1 MKRLSIRL
9 RLTAWYMAILLA
21 SLSLFGIVAFVA
33 MRKGID
39 KSVDENLG
47 GQADGVAEVM
57 GRVLQQEPAELQD
70 ELREHQE
77 LREQA
82 DFLQVCDQDGRWIYR
97 SRLMEHYDV
106 SVPVKAS
113 YSAYNIMSAD
123 LPLRVLVREIS
134 AGGHKYRIQ
143 VAAPMDD
150 FYDAIDQFKLM
161 ILLLSPLLLI
171 LASAGGYWLSRR
183 ALAPVDQ
190 ITRAAQD
197 INSNSLAKRLDIPQ
211 SGDELQRLSE
221 TLNSMLGRLESSFNR
236 ITQFTADASHELRT
250 PLALMRTTTE
260 VSLRTSQTVA
270 DYREAQQEV
279 LAELEKTSSL
289 VEKLMLLARA
299 DAGVETLQHTPV
311 NLAECLRDACKD
323 GRILADA
330 KQLIFSEDVEPSE
343 LFVEGDSHA
352 LRRLFL
358 ILIDNAVKYTS
369 SGGSVTVGL
378 KRSNNCAVAECR
390 DTGIGISADDL
401 PNIFER
407 FYRADKARSRE
418 VGGVGLGLSIARWVA
433 EAHKGSIEV
442 QSAPGTGS
450 VFRISLPL
458 LQSYASSDRH
468 RFLAP

>member
-9 RLTAWYMAILLA
+9 RLTAWYVAILLA

-33 MRKGID
+33 MRKGIE
-39 KSVDENLG
+39 KSVDENLA
-47 GQADGVAEVM
+47 GQANGVAEVV

-70 ELREHQE
+70 QLREHRE

-82 DFLQVCDQDGRWIYR
+82 DFLQVCDRNGRWIYR

-106 SVPVKAS
+106 PVPAKAS
-113 YSAYNIMSAD
+113 YSPYNVMAAD
-123 LPLRVLVREIS
+123 LPLRVLVRDVS
-134 AGGHKYRIQ
+134 AGGQRYRIQ

-161 ILLLSPLLLI
+161 ILLLSPLVLV
-171 LASAGGYWLSRR
+171 LASGGGYWLSGR
-183 ALAPVDQ
+183 ALAPVDK

-197 INSNSLAKRLDIPQ
+197 INSNSLAKRLEIPQ

-270 DYREAQQEV
+270 DYREAQQEI

-299 DAGVETLQHTPV
+299 DAGVETLQRAPV
-311 NLAECLRDACKD
+311 NVGECLRDACKD
-323 GRILADA
+323 GQVLAQA
-330 KQLIFSEDVEPSE
+330 KQLKFSANLDGQDLLVK
-343 LFVEGDSHA
+343 GDSHA

-358 ILIDNAVKYTS
+358 ILIDNAVKYTPP
-369 SGGSVTVGL
+369 GGSVSVALTA
-378 KRSNNCAVAECR
+378 NNGSAVAEVR
-390 DTGIGISADDL
+390 DTGIGVSAEHQ
-401 PNIFER
+401 PYIFDR

-418 VGGVGLGLSIARWVA
+418 FGGVGLGLSIARWVA
-433 EAHKGSIEV
+433 EGHRGTIEL
-442 QSAPGTGS
+442 QSTPGAGS
-450 VFRISLPL
+450 VFRICLPL
-458 LQSYASSDRH
+458 LQS
-468 RFLAP
+468 

>member
-1 MKRLSIRL
+1 
-9 RLTAWYMAILLA
+9 MAILLV
-21 SLSLFGIVAFVA
+21 SLSLFGIVAFIA
-33 MRKGID
+33 MRKGIE

-106 SVPVKAS
+106 PVPVKAS
-113 YSAYNIMSAD
+113 YSAYNIVSAD
-123 LPLRVLVREIS
+123 LPLRVLVREIN
-134 AGGHKYRIQ
+134 AGAQTYRIQ

-150 FYDAIDQFKLM
+150 FYDAIDRFKWVV
-161 ILLLSPLLLI
+161 LLLSPVLLI
-171 LASAGGYWLSRR
+171 LASGGGYWLSRR

-197 INSNSLAKRLDIPQ
+197 INSNNLAKRLDVPQ
-211 SGDELQRLSE
+211 SRDELQRLSQ
-221 TLNSMLGRLESSFNR
+221 TLNSMLERLESSFNR
-236 ITQFTADASHELRT
+236 IMQFTADASHELRT

-279 LAELEKTSSL
+279 LSELEKTSSL

-299 DAGVETLQHTPV
+299 DAGVETLQHAPI

-330 KQLIFSEDVEPSE
+330 KQLTFTEGIESSK
-343 LFVEGDSHA
+343 LIVEGDLHA
-352 LRRLFL
+352 LHRLFL
-358 ILIDNAVKYTS
+358 ILMDNAVKYTA
-369 SGGSVTVGL
+369 SGGSITVGL
-378 KRSNNCAVAECR
+378 KRSNDSAVAEIR
-390 DTGIGISADDL
+390 DSGIGIAAEDVAH
-401 PNIFER
+401 IFER

-418 VGGVGLGLSIARWVA
+418 FGGVGLGLSIARWVA
-433 EAHKGSIEV
+433 EAHRGSIEV
-442 QSAPGTGS
+442 QSTPGTGS
-450 VFRISLPL
+450 VFCVRLPL
-458 LQSYASSDRH
+458 LQS
-468 RFLAP
+468 

>member
-1 MKRLSIRL
+1 
-9 RLTAWYMAILLA
+9 
-21 SLSLFGIVAFVA
+21 
-33 MRKGID
+33 
-39 KSVDENLG
+39 
-47 GQADGVAEVM
+47 
-57 GRVLQQEPAELQD
+57 
-70 ELREHQE
+70 
-77 LREQA
+77 
-82 DFLQVCDQDGRWIYR
+82 
-97 SRLMEHYDV
+97 
-106 SVPVKAS
+106 
-113 YSAYNIMSAD
+113 MSAD

-134 AGGHKYRIQ
+134 AGGQKYRIQ

-299 DAGVETLQHTPV
+299 DAGVETLQHAPV

-323 GRILADA
+323 GKVLAAA
-330 KQLIFSEDVEPSE
+330 KQLTFTEGIESSE
-343 LFVEGDSHA
+343 LIVEGDSHA
-352 LRRLFL
+352 LHRLFL
-358 ILIDNAVKYTS
+358 ILIDNAVKYTP
-369 SGGSVTVGL
+369 SGGSITVGL
-378 KRSNNCAVAECR
+378 KRTDASAVAEFR

-418 VGGVGLGLSIARWVA
+418 FGGVGLGLSIARWVA
-433 EAHKGSIEV
+433 EAHRGSIEV
-442 QSAPGTGS
+442 QRTPGSGS
-450 VFRISLPL
+450 VFRVRLPL
-458 LQSYASSDRH
+458 LQG
-468 RFLAP
+468 

>member
-1 MKRLSIRL
+1 MKRFSIRL
-9 RLTAWYMAILLA
+9 RLTAWYIAILLA
-21 SLSLFGIVAFVA
+21 SLSIFGVAAFVA
-33 MRKGID
+33 MRKGIE
-39 KSVDENLG
+39 KSVDENLE
-47 GQADGVAEVM
+47 GQAGGIEEVM
-57 GRVLQQEPAELQD
+57 GSVLKEEPARLPD

-82 DFLQVCDQDGRWIYR
+82 DFLQVCDQNGRWIYR

-106 SVPVKAS
+106 PVPAKAS
-113 YSAYNIMSAD
+113 YSAYNVLSAD
-123 LPLRVLVREIS
+123 LPLRVLVREMH
-134 AGGHKYRIQ
+134 ADGQTYRIQ

-161 ILLLSPLLLI
+161 VLLLSPLVLV

-190 ITRAAQD
+190 ITREAQD
-197 INSNSLAKRLDIPQ
+197 INSNNLAKRLDIPR

-221 TLNSMLGRLESSFNR
+221 TLNSMLGRLETSFNR

-270 DYREAQQEV
+270 DYREAQEEI

-299 DAGVETLQHTPV
+299 DAGVETLQRVPV
-311 NLAECLRDACKD
+311 NVAECLRDTCKD
-323 GRILADA
+323 GLVLAQA
-330 KQLIFSEDVEPSE
+330 KQVKFSADIDGQDLLVT
-343 LFVEGDSHA
+343 GDSHA

-358 ILIDNAVKYTS
+358 ILIDNAVKYTAP
-369 SGGSVTVGL
+369 GGSVAL
-378 KRSNNCAVAECR
+378 RLRRSNGSAIAEFR
-390 DTGIGISADDL
+390 DTGIGVSAEDL
-401 PNIFER
+401 PHIFDR

-418 VGGVGLGLSIARWVA
+418 FGGVGLGLSIARWVA
-433 EAHKGSIEV
+433 EAHGGSIEV
-442 QSAPGTGS
+442 QSTPAAGS
-450 VFRISLPL
+450 VFRVRLPL
-458 LQSYASSDRH
+458 QHS
-468 RFLAP
+468 